1 MLREFA
7 DEIGKVHLPSV
18 LFFAVEPLR
27 MRRHASADRG
37 DNALASDGPTLDGPP
52 ASVAADPVTDLRS
65 ELVHRADCTGKHAL
79 AACDAPLHH
88 AAPAAARGLRPRKAC
103 KTPGGARNREPS
115 GLCGGGRTNSPVRLD
130 VRAHLLAEGDASLV
144 VAAHLRSMCRTDHSD
159 HRLPLQ
165 EWNFFL
171 RFPLPQLAQP
181 DAGTIKIV
189 VTSPCRR
196 FRQWFLRSVRLATDV
211 YSGNPRARSL

>member
-1 MLREFA
+1 MQPLPARKTNRLTGKLDSIVLREFA

-171 RFPLPQLAQP
+171 RFS
-181 DAGTIKIV
+181 
-189 VTSPCRR
+189 SPATCASPMRE
-196 FRQWFLRSVRLATDV
+196 LSRLW
-211 YSGNPRARSL
+211 

>member
-1 MLREFA
+1 MKSEKSTSHRCFSSLLSPCACEDMRQQTAVTTPWRRTGQLWTGRPQALRRTQ
-7 DEIGKVHLPSV
+7 SQT
-18 LFFAVEPLR
+18 FAVSSCTARIALDSN
-27 MRRHASADRG
+27 HA
-37 DNALASDGPTLDGPP
+37 
-52 ASVAADPVTDLRS
+52 
-65 ELVHRADCTGKHAL
+65 GKHAL

-171 RFPLPQLAQP
+171 RFS
-181 DAGTIKIV
+181 
-189 VTSPCRR
+189 SP
-196 FRQWFLRSVRLATDV
+196 ATCAARC
-211 YSGNPRARSL
+211 GNYQDCGDITMSALSAMVPEVSALGH

>member
-171 RFPLPQLAQP
+171 RFP
-181 DAGTIKIV
+181 
-189 VTSPCRR
+189 
-196 FRQWFLRSVRLATDV
+196 ATCAARC
-211 YSGNPRARSL
+211 GNYQDCGDITMSALSAMVPEVGALGH